1 MSTRYL
7 IAVAAA
13 AIVSTAPALAQDQMK
28 LATDSGCTAC
38 HTIDKK
44 LIGPPYK
51 EVAKKYKG
59 DAKAPAMLAVKIVK
73 GGQGVWGPIPMPPNA
88 ATSEADIK
96 ELVTWIMTLKK

>member
-1 MSTRYL
+1 MRTRCL

-38 HTIDKK
+38 HSVDKK

-51 EVAKKYKG
+51 DVAKKYKG
-59 DAKAPAMLAVKIVK
+59 DAKAPAMLADKVIK
-73 GGQGVWGPIPMPPNA
+73 GGQGVWGPIPMPPNPKIGPDV
-88 ATSEADIK
+88 ATK
-96 ELVTWIMTLKK
+96 LVAWIMSL

>member
-7 IAVAAA
+7 VAVAAA

-38 HTIDKK
+38 HAIDKK
-44 LIGPPYK
+44 VIGPAYK

-59 DAKAPAMLAVKIVK
+59 DAKAPAVLADKVIK
-73 GGQGVWGPIPMPPNA
+73 GGQGVWGPIPMPPNPKITPDV
-88 ATSEADIK
+88 ATK
-96 ELVTWIMTLKK
+96 LVAWIMTL